1 MRCPKKEMSSPMT
14 STERPP
20 RPRFI
25 GVDTY
30 ADPHGRFTFRYP
42 SDWYRFALDNGLEGV
57 LFSPERENPQ
67 TFFSAWV
74 RRLDAEA
81 VAEDLPL
88 LQKGV
93 AEGLAQLPQCVV
105 ESSSDDTYGNLI
117 KFERIYTFRDGD
129 DTRKRKVWIMYV
141 AQWQIVLT
149 YQGRTPEEW
158 EYWLPWQLRLRA
170 LQHPARTLV
179 RHRPRPH
186 KEDRSA
192 EEGNG
197 QAWPCER

>member
-1 MRCPKKEMSSPMT
+1 MT
-14 STERPP
+14 DTARPP

-30 ADPHGRFTFRYP
+30 CDPHGRFTFRYP
-42 SDWYRFALDNGLEGV
+42 TDWHRFELDHGLEGV
-57 LFSPERENPQ
+57 LFSPEREDPK

-74 RRLDAEA
+74 RQLEAEA

-88 LQKGV
+88 LQKGI
-93 AEGLAQLPQCVV
+93 ADGLAQLPECVI

-129 DTRKRKVWIMYV
+129 DVRKRKVWIMYV

-158 EYWLPWQLRLRA
+158 EYWLPMGNYAFALFSIPPELWFATDRDLTKKTGLPKKEKVRRGRA
-170 LQHPARTLV
+170 
-179 RHRPRPH
+179 
-186 KEDRSA
+186 KD
-192 EEGNG
+192 EEGNS
-197 QAWPCER
+197 